1 MVQRRQIVV
10 AVVAVVVSLGGR
22 PFVPETHVAAETI
35 PSRLSDRAFWQLVT
49 ELSETGGYFRSDN
62 FLSNENA
69 FQSVIP
75 ELKSTLPTGGVYLG
89 VGPEQNFTYI
99 VALRPKLAFVI
110 DIRRQN
116 MIEQLLYKAFI
127 EASSNRA
134 DFLSRLFARK
144 RPSELSNDATVEA
157 LFAAYAD
164 VMPSEALFRSNLQA
178 ARDRLVN
185 DHKFALSPD
194 DLKSLEY
201 VYSAFFRGGPEL
213 NYSFS
218 PSGVG
223 GFGGGFPS
231 YRELM
236 VETDGQGEKRSYL
249 ATEENFRLLR
259 EYEKNNMIVPVVGD
273 FGGDK
278 ALRAVGDYV
287 RAHEA
292 TVTVFYTSNVE
303 QYLFQEAN
311 AWRKFLANVATF
323 PIDGRST
330 FIRFDLEPGL
340 HLQPVS
346 QVFARRPRLDRAFLN
361 PRSRPGVQ
369 LGSNPRI
376 HRRRQDVEVNSRR
389 EMPNAERQCRMHNA
403 KSTVHCA
410 LIILHFE
417 DLPAEPVPGSPAPAR
432 CWG

>member
-1 MVQRRQIVV
+1 MVHRRQIIV
-10 AVVAVVVSLGGR
+10 AVVAVFVCLGGR
-22 PFVPETHVAAETI
+22 PFVPETHVAAETL

-157 LFAAYAD
+157 LFAAYAN
-164 VMPSEALFRSNLQA
+164 VMPSEALFKTNLQA

-249 ATEENFRLLR
+249 ATEENFRRLR

-278 ALRAVGDYV
+278 ALRAVGEYV

-303 QYLFQEAN
+303 QYLFQEAY

-323 PIDGRST
+323 PIDGKST
-330 FIRFDLEPGL
+330 FIRSISNRGFTFSQFRRFSPG
-340 HLQPVS
+340 
-346 QVFARRPRLDRAFLN
+346 ARASTALSSIPDVVRAFN
-361 PRSRPGVQ
+361 AGQ
-369 LGSNPRI
+369 I
-376 HRRRQDVEVNSRR
+376 HEYTDIVKMS
-389 EMPNAERQCRMHNA
+389 
-403 KSTVHCA
+403 K
-410 LIILHFE
+410 
-417 DLPAEPVPGSPAPAR
+417 
-432 CWG
+432 

>member
-1 MVQRRQIVV
+1 MVHRRQIVV

-116 MIEQLLYKAFI
+116 MIEHLLYKAFI

-134 DFLSRLFARK
+134 DFLSRLFARR

-236 VETDGQGEKRSYL
+236 AETDGQGEKRSYL

-330 FIRFDLEPGL
+330 FIRSISNRGFTFSQFRRYSPG
-340 HLQPVS
+340 
-346 QVFARRPRLDRAFLN
+346 ARASTALSSIPEVVRAFN
-361 PRSRPGVQ
+361 SGQ
-369 LGSNPRI
+369 I
-376 HRRRQDVEVNSRR
+376 HEYTDVVKMS
-389 EMPNAERQCRMHNA
+389 
-403 KSTVHCA
+403 K
-410 LIILHFE
+410 
-417 DLPAEPVPGSPAPAR
+417 
-432 CWG
+432 

>member
-99 VALRPKLAFVI
+99 VALRPRLAFVI

-157 LFAAYAD
+157 LFAAYAN

-178 ARDRLVN
+178 ARDRLMN
-185 DHKFALSPD
+185 DHKFTLSPD
-194 DLKSLEY
+194 DLKSLEF

-249 ATEENFRLLR
+249 ATEENYRLLR

-303 QYLFQEAN
+303 QYLFQEAY

-330 FIRFDLEPGL
+330 FIRSISNRGFTFSQFRRYSPG
-340 HLQPVS
+340 
-346 QVFARRPRLDRAFLN
+346 ARASTALSSIPEVVRAFN
-361 PRSRPGVQ
+361 SGQ
-369 LGSNPRI
+369 I
-376 HRRRQDVEVNSRR
+376 HEYTDVVKMS
-389 EMPNAERQCRMHNA
+389 
-403 KSTVHCA
+403 K
-410 LIILHFE
+410 
-417 DLPAEPVPGSPAPAR
+417 
-432 CWG
+432 

>member
-116 MIEQLLYKAFI
+116 MIEHLLYKAFI

-330 FIRFDLEPGL
+330 FIRSISNRGFTFSQFRRYSPG
-340 HLQPVS
+340 
-346 QVFARRPRLDRAFLN
+346 ARASTALSSIPEVVRAFN
-361 PRSRPGVQ
+361 SGQV
-369 LGSNPRI
+369 
-376 HRRRQDVEVNSRR
+376 HEYTDVVKMS
-389 EMPNAERQCRMHNA
+389 
-403 KSTVHCA
+403 K
-410 LIILHFE
+410 
-417 DLPAEPVPGSPAPAR
+417 
-432 CWG
+432 

>member
-10 AVVAVVVSLGGR
+10 AVVVAVVVSLGGR

-185 DHKFALSPD
+185 DHKFVLSPD

-330 FIRFDLEPGL
+330 FIRSISNRGFTFSQFRRYSPG
-340 HLQPVS
+340 
-346 QVFARRPRLDRAFLN
+346 ARASTALSSIPEVVRAFN
-361 PRSRPGVQ
+361 SGQ
-369 LGSNPRI
+369 I
-376 HRRRQDVEVNSRR
+376 HEYTDVVKMS
-389 EMPNAERQCRMHNA
+389 
-403 KSTVHCA
+403 K
-410 LIILHFE
+410 
-417 DLPAEPVPGSPAPAR
+417 
-432 CWG
+432 

>member
-157 LFAAYAD
+157 LFAAYAN

-178 ARDRLVN
+178 ARDRLMN
-185 DHKFALSPD
+185 DHKFTLSPD
-194 DLKSLEY
+194 DLKSLEF

-249 ATEENFRLLR
+249 ATEENYRLLR

-303 QYLFQEAN
+303 QYLFQEAY

-330 FIRFDLEPGL
+330 FIRSISNRGFTFSQFRRYSPG
-340 HLQPVS
+340 
-346 QVFARRPRLDRAFLN
+346 ARASTALSSIPEVVRAFN
-361 PRSRPGVQ
+361 SGQ
-369 LGSNPRI
+369 I
-376 HRRRQDVEVNSRR
+376 HEYTDVVKMS
-389 EMPNAERQCRMHNA
+389 
-403 KSTVHCA
+403 K
-410 LIILHFE
+410 
-417 DLPAEPVPGSPAPAR
+417 
-432 CWG
+432 

>member
-1 MVQRRQIVV
+1 MVQRRRIVV
-10 AVVAVVVSLGGR
+10 AVVVAVACLSGR
-22 PFVPETHVAAETI
+22 PFVPDASVAAETL
-35 PSRLSDRAFWQLVT
+35 PSRLSDKAFWQLVT
-49 ELSETGGYFRSDN
+49 DLSETGGYFRSDN

-127 EASSNRA
+127 EASSSRA

-157 LFAAYAD
+157 LFAAYVN

-194 DLKSLEY
+194 DLKGLEY

-287 RAHEA
+287 RAHQA

-330 FIRFDLEPGL
+330 FIRSISNRGFTF
-340 HLQPVS
+340 S
-346 QVFARRPRLDRAFLN
+346 QFRRYSPSARASTALSSIPEVVRAFN
-361 PRSRPGVQ
+361 AGQ
-369 LGSNPRI
+369 I
-376 HRRRQDVEVNSRR
+376 HEYTDVVKMS
-389 EMPNAERQCRMHNA
+389 
-403 KSTVHCA
+403 K
-410 LIILHFE
+410 
-417 DLPAEPVPGSPAPAR
+417 
-432 CWG
+432 

>member
-10 AVVAVVVSLGGR
+10 AVVAVVVTLGGR

-144 RPSELSNDATVEA
+144 RPSELLNDATVEA

-330 FIRFDLEPGL
+330 FIRSISNRGFTFSQFRRYSPG
-340 HLQPVS
+340 
-346 QVFARRPRLDRAFLN
+346 ARASTALSSIPEVVRAFN
-361 PRSRPGVQ
+361 SGQ
-369 LGSNPRI
+369 I
-376 HRRRQDVEVNSRR
+376 HEYTDVVKMS
-389 EMPNAERQCRMHNA
+389 
-403 KSTVHCA
+403 K
-410 LIILHFE
+410 
-417 DLPAEPVPGSPAPAR
+417 
-432 CWG
+432 

>member
-1 MVQRRQIVV
+1 MVQRRQIIV

-49 ELSETGGYFRSDN
+49 DLSETGGYFRSDN

-178 ARDRLVN
+178 ARDRLMN

-194 DLKSLEY
+194 DFKSLEY

-218 PSGVG
+218 PSGGG

-249 ATEENFRLLR
+249 ATEENYRLLR
-259 EYEKNNMIVPVVGD
+259 EYEKSNMIVPVVGD

-287 RAHEA
+287 RAREA

-303 QYLFQEAN
+303 QYLFQEAH
-311 AWRKFLANVATF
+311 AWRKFLTNVATF

-330 FIRFDLEPGL
+330 FIRSISNRGFTFSQFRRYSPG
-340 HLQPVS
+340 
-346 QVFARRPRLDRAFLN
+346 ARASTALSSISEVVRAFN
-361 PRSRPGVQ
+361 SGQ
-369 LGSNPRI
+369 I
-376 HRRRQDVEVNSRR
+376 HEYTDVVKMS
-389 EMPNAERQCRMHNA
+389 
-403 KSTVHCA
+403 K
-410 LIILHFE
+410 
-417 DLPAEPVPGSPAPAR
+417 
-432 CWG
+432 

>member
-1 MVQRRQIVV
+1 MVQRRQIVA

-303 QYLFQEAN
+303 QYLFQEAY
-311 AWRKFLANVATF
+311 AWRKFLANVATL

-330 FIRFDLEPGL
+330 FIRSISNRGFTFSQFRRYSPG
-340 HLQPVS
+340 
-346 QVFARRPRLDRAFLN
+346 ARASTALSSIPEVVRAFN
-361 PRSRPGVQ
+361 SGQV
-369 LGSNPRI
+369 
-376 HRRRQDVEVNSRR
+376 HEYTDVVKMS
-389 EMPNAERQCRMHNA
+389 
-403 KSTVHCA
+403 K
-410 LIILHFE
+410 
-417 DLPAEPVPGSPAPAR
+417 
-432 CWG
+432 

>member
-1 MVQRRQIVV
+1 MVQRRRIVV
-10 AVVAVVVSLGGR
+10 AIALFLVCTGVR
-22 PFVPETHVAAETI
+22 PFTPETRIAAEPL
-35 PSRLSDRAFWQLVT
+35 PSRLSDQTFWQLVT

-69 FQSVIP
+69 FQTVIP
-75 ELKSTLPTGGVYLG
+75 ELKSTLPAGGVYLG

-99 VALRPKLAFVI
+99 VALRPKLAFII
-110 DIRRQN
+110 DIRHQN

-127 EASSNRA
+127 ETSSNRA

-144 RPSELSNDATVEA
+144 RPNQLSNDATVEA

-164 VMPSEALFRSNLQA
+164 AMPSEELFKSNLRA
-178 ARDRLVN
+178 AKDRLVN
-185 DHKFALSPD
+185 DHKFTLSTD

-223 GFGGGFPS
+223 TGFGGGFPS
-231 YRELM
+231 YRDLM
-236 VETDGQGEKRSYL
+236 VETDGQGERRSYL

-273 FGGDK
+273 FGGEK

-287 RAHEA
+287 RAHDA
-292 TVTVFYTSNVE
+292 TVTAFYTSNVE
-303 QYLFQEAN
+303 QYLFQEAY
-311 AWRKFLANVATF
+311 AWRRFLANVATF

-330 FIRFDLEPGL
+330 FIRSISNRGFTFSQFRRYSPG
-340 HLQPVS
+340 
-346 QVFARRPRLDRAFLN
+346 ARASTALSSIPEVVRAFN
-361 PRSRPGVQ
+361 AGQ
-369 LGSNPRI
+369 I
-376 HRRRQDVEVNSRR
+376 HEYTDIVKMS
-389 EMPNAERQCRMHNA
+389 
-403 KSTVHCA
+403 K
-410 LIILHFE
+410 
-417 DLPAEPVPGSPAPAR
+417 
-432 CWG
+432 

>member
-1 MVQRRQIVV
+1 MVQRRRIVV
-10 AVVAVVVSLGGR
+10 AVVAVVVCLAGR
-22 PFVPETHVAAETI
+22 PFIPETHVAAETL

-75 ELKSTLPTGGVYLG
+75 ELKSTVPTGGVYLG

-259 EYEKNNMIVPVVGD
+259 EYEKNNMIVPLVGD

-287 RAHEA
+287 RGHEA

-330 FIRFDLEPGL
+330 FIRSISNRGFTFSQFRRYSPG
-340 HLQPVS
+340 
-346 QVFARRPRLDRAFLN
+346 ARASTALSSISEVVRAFN
-361 PRSRPGVQ
+361 SGQ
-369 LGSNPRI
+369 I
-376 HRRRQDVEVNSRR
+376 HEYTDVVKMS
-389 EMPNAERQCRMHNA
+389 
-403 KSTVHCA
+403 K
-410 LIILHFE
+410 
-417 DLPAEPVPGSPAPAR
+417 
-432 CWG
+432 

>member
-178 ARDRLVN
+178 ARDRLMN

-330 FIRFDLEPGL
+330 FIRSISNRGFTFSQFRRYSPG
-340 HLQPVS
+340 
-346 QVFARRPRLDRAFLN
+346 ARASTALSSIPEVVRAFN
-361 PRSRPGVQ
+361 SGQ
-369 LGSNPRI
+369 I
-376 HRRRQDVEVNSRR
+376 HEYTDVVKMS
-389 EMPNAERQCRMHNA
+389 
-403 KSTVHCA
+403 K
-410 LIILHFE
+410 
-417 DLPAEPVPGSPAPAR
+417 
-432 CWG
+432 

>member
-1 MVQRRQIVV
+1 MVHRRQIVV
-10 AVVAVVVSLGGR
+10 AVVAVFVCLGGR
-22 PFVPETHVAAETI
+22 PFVPETHVAAETL

-157 LFAAYAD
+157 LFAAYAN
-164 VMPSEALFRSNLQA
+164 VMPSEALFKTNLQA

-249 ATEENFRLLR
+249 ATEENFRRLR

-278 ALRAVGDYV
+278 ALRAVGEYV

-303 QYLFQEAN
+303 QYLFQEAY

-323 PIDGRST
+323 PIDGKST
-330 FIRFDLEPGL
+330 FIRSISNRGFTFSQFRRFSPG
-340 HLQPVS
+340 
-346 QVFARRPRLDRAFLN
+346 ARASTALSSIPDVVRAFN
-361 PRSRPGVQ
+361 AGQ
-369 LGSNPRI
+369 I
-376 HRRRQDVEVNSRR
+376 HEYTDIVKMS
-389 EMPNAERQCRMHNA
+389 
-403 KSTVHCA
+403 K
-410 LIILHFE
+410 
-417 DLPAEPVPGSPAPAR
+417 
-432 CWG
+432 

>member
-1 MVQRRQIVV
+1 MVQRRRIVV
-10 AVVAVVVSLGGR
+10 AVVAVFVCLGGR
-22 PFVPETHVAAETI
+22 PFVPETHVAAETL

-157 LFAAYAD
+157 LFAAYAN
-164 VMPSEALFRSNLQA
+164 VMPSEALFKTNLQA
-178 ARDRLVN
+178 ARERLVN

-249 ATEENFRLLR
+249 ATEENFRRLR

-278 ALRAVGDYV
+278 ALRAVGEYV

-303 QYLFQEAN
+303 QYLFQEAY

-323 PIDGRST
+323 PLDGRST
-330 FIRFDLEPGL
+330 FIRSISNRGFTFSQFRRFSPG
-340 HLQPVS
+340 
-346 QVFARRPRLDRAFLN
+346 ARASTALSSIPDVVRAFN
-361 PRSRPGVQ
+361 AGQ
-369 LGSNPRI
+369 I
-376 HRRRQDVEVNSRR
+376 HEYTDIVKMS
-389 EMPNAERQCRMHNA
+389 
-403 KSTVHCA
+403 K
-410 LIILHFE
+410 
-417 DLPAEPVPGSPAPAR
+417 
-432 CWG
+432 

>member
-49 ELSETGGYFRSDN
+49 ELSETSGYFRSDN

-75 ELKSTLPTGGVYLG
+75 ELRSTLPTGGVYLG

-311 AWRKFLANVATF
+311 AWRKFLATVATF

-330 FIRFDLEPGL
+330 FIRSISNRGFTFSQFRRYSPG
-340 HLQPVS
+340 
-346 QVFARRPRLDRAFLN
+346 ARASTALSSIPEVVRAFN
-361 PRSRPGVQ
+361 SGQ
-369 LGSNPRI
+369 I
-376 HRRRQDVEVNSRR
+376 HEYTDVVKMS
-389 EMPNAERQCRMHNA
+389 
-403 KSTVHCA
+403 K
-410 LIILHFE
+410 
-417 DLPAEPVPGSPAPAR
+417 
-432 CWG
+432 

>member
-157 LFAAYAD
+157 LFAAYAN

-178 ARDRLVN
+178 ARDRLMN
-185 DHKFALSPD
+185 DHKFTLSPD
-194 DLKSLEY
+194 DLKSLEF

-249 ATEENFRLLR
+249 ATEENYRLLR

-278 ALRAVGDYV
+278 ALRGVGDYV

-303 QYLFQEAN
+303 QYLFQEAY

-330 FIRFDLEPGL
+330 FIRSISNRGFTFSQFRRYSPG
-340 HLQPVS
+340 
-346 QVFARRPRLDRAFLN
+346 ARASTALSSIPEVVRAFN
-361 PRSRPGVQ
+361 SGQ
-369 LGSNPRI
+369 I
-376 HRRRQDVEVNSRR
+376 HEYTDVVKMS
-389 EMPNAERQCRMHNA
+389 
-403 KSTVHCA
+403 K
-410 LIILHFE
+410 
-417 DLPAEPVPGSPAPAR
+417 
-432 CWG
+432 